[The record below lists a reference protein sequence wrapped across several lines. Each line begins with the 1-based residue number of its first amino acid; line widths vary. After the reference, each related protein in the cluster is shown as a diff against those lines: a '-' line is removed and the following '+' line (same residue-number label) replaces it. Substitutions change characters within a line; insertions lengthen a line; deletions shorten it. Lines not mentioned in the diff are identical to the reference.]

1 MLTASKQQSINAYR
15 KHSQVLR
22 PYNFAFW
29 FIVRA
34 SHFPKLFGKTLETS
48 GHMNA
53 IFLDDGRA
61 IESDRQV
68 CSSIA
73 NATKRSWWGR
83 FYHIW
88 REIGLLLASV
98 CMYVFSARELAS
110 FTGQIF
116 LHHQFP
122 GMSPKL
128 WLGLSAFCLERPAL
142 GGENS
147 IRSVLHWRVAFLEN

>member
-1 MLTASKQQSINAYR
+1 MLTASTPKFYVPTILPFGLSSAPHIFQNSLE
-15 KHSQVLR
+15 KHWRHQGI
-22 PYNFAFW
+22 W
-29 FIVRA
+29 M
-34 SHFPKLFGKTLETS
+34 LF
-48 GHMNA
+48 
-53 IFLDDGRA
+53 FLTMAGPG
-61 IESDRQV
+61 DRQV

-73 NATKRSWWGR
+73 NATKRFWWGR

-88 REIGLLLASV
+88 RKIGLLASV